1 MRVTRVVLD
10 KARSLKSLA
19 LSVYFKQ
26 PELGMKEYEILS
38 RATAYMIAVDPLD
51 TKNSFNNKEQEE
63 QGPYSHLKK
72 SEQQRAE
79 RLFQNLHK
87 YSQPTVPGRQLM
99 DLGWLEFVPR
109 EVRPQVHIV
118 ASSHVLAPF
127 L

>member
-1 MRVTRVVLD
+1 MRLTRALLD

-19 LSVYFKQ
+19 LSVHFKQ

-38 RATAYMIAVDPLD
+38 RASAYLIAVDPPTPKD
-51 TKNSFNNKEQEE
+51 ENEA
-63 QGPYSHLKK
+63 GPYSHLKK
-72 SEQQRAE
+72 SEQQREE

-87 YSQPTVPGRQLM
+87 YSQPAGPGRQLM

-118 ASSHVLAPF
+118 ASSHVLAPY

>member
-1 MRVTRVVLD
+1 MRLTRTLLD

-19 LSVYFKQ
+19 LSVHFKQ

-38 RATAYMIAVDPLD
+38 RATAYLVAVDPPSED
-51 TKNSFNNKEQEE
+51 DDDES
-63 QGPYSHLKK
+63 GPYSHLKR
-72 SEQQRAE
+72 SEKQREE

-87 YSQPTVPGRQLM
+87 YSQPTGPGRQIM

-118 ASSHVLAPF
+118 ASSHVLAPY